1 MVDSVMSAGRRR
13 GQVVKSAGG
22 AVVRTIDGAPHLLLI
37 RDPYEKWGLPKG
49 HAENGEAL
57 HETALREVAEE
68 TGLTDLELGPEL
80 VTIDWRFRAQR
91 RDIHKFA
98 TFYLMSSRVGEPRP
112 ERAEGIT
119 AAEWVRLDTAHER
132 ISYPNATVVVR
143 AAQELVLDG
152 KAAEPQTGR
161 SRR

>member
-1 MVDSVMSAGRRR
+1 
-13 GQVVKSAGG
+13 VKGAGG

-37 RDPYEKWGLPKG
+37 RDPYGKWGLPKG

-68 TGLTDLELGPEL
+68 TGLADLELGPEL

-91 RDIHKFA
+91 REIHKFA
-98 TFYLMSSRVGEPRP
+98 TFYLMFSRGGEPKP
-112 ERAEGIT
+112 ELAEGIT
-119 AAEWVRLDTAHER
+119 SAEWVRLDAAHER
-132 ISYPNATVVVR
+132 ISYPNACGVVR

-152 KAAEPQTGR
+152 KAAEPQTV
-161 SRR
+161 RRRR